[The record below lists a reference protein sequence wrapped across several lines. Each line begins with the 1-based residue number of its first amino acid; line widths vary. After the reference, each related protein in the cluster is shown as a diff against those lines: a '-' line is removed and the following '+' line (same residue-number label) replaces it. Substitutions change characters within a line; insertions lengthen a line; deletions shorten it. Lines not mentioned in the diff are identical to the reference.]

1 MVSRQI
7 VSGRDAGTSAV
18 RSPAKRAGRAPRLA
32 NPRNDTALRPVA
44 PEERQRMIAKAAY
57 LRAERRGFAG
67 GGELQDWL
75 VAEVEIDAL
84 LKSP

>member
-7 VSGRDAGTSAV
+7 VSGRNAGASAV
-18 RSPAKRAGRAPRLA
+18 KSPAKRAGMARRLPK
-32 NPRNDTALRPVA
+32 PRNDTALRPIA
-44 PEERQRMIAKAAY
+44 PRERQQMIAKAAY

-75 VAEVEIDAL
+75 EAEAEIDAL
-84 LKSP
+84 LKSG